1 MSMDKKV
8 FVLREE
14 CHLDYFLRWVA
25 ENWKRQSMAGK
36 PIAITATETKRSLDQ
51 NAKLWVLLAAWS
63 EQVEWQVNGKATKL
77 TSEDWKD
84 LLSAAFMH
92 ETGRI
97 SPGLD
102 GGMVLLGSHTKDFT
116 VRQFSEFLEFIHAAS
131 AARGVNLD
139 RFEESEAEGRLI
151 A

>member
-1 MSMDKKV
+1 MSMDKKT
-8 FVLREE
+8 FVIRER
-14 CHLDYFLRWVA
+14 CHLEYFLGWLA
-25 ENWKRQSMAGK
+25 ENWQRQTLAGK
-36 PIAITATETKRSLDQ
+36 PIAITASETKRSHDQ
-51 NAKLWVLLAAWS
+51 NAKLWVLLAAFS
-63 EQVEWQVNGKATKL
+63 EQVEWQVNGKAQHL

-97 SPGLD
+97 APGID

-116 VRQFSEFLEFIHAAS
+116 VRQFSEFIEFIQAAG
-131 AARGVNLD
+131 AAREVNFD
-139 RFEESEAEGRLI
+139 RQTEAEPLVRT